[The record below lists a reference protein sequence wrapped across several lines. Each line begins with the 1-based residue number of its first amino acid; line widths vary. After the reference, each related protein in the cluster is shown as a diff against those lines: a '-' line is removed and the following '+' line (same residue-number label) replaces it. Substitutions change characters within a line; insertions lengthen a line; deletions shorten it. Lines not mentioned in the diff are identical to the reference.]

1 MKGNRANIW
10 RIGILFASI
19 AIVGALSISRPAVFA
34 KNRFLQAFMGPDMVS
49 VLIVMLTITFASVAN
64 IHLSITRMV
73 ALAPDRAEAAG
84 AAGRAR
90 AQLNTNAW
98 TIFWAFAVSLL
109 SLIVNG
115 EYPKDELVQSTTTGV
130 CLVVLI
136 LNGLVMH
143 DIYRSIFLLVA
154 NEPQGAS
161 DKPDDYS

>member
-1 MKGNRANIW
+1 MKVNRANIW
-10 RIGILFASI
+10 RIGILCASI

-34 KNRFLQAFMGPDMVS
+34 QNRFLQAFMGPDMVS

-73 ALAPDRAEAAG
+73 ALAADRDLAAG

-90 AQLNTNAW
+90 AELNTNAW
-98 TIFWAFAVSLL
+98 TIFWAFVVSLL
-109 SLIVNG
+109 SLILNG
-115 EYPKDELVQSTTTGV
+115 EYPKDEFVQSTTTGV

-154 NEPQGAS
+154 NEPES
-161 DKPDDYS
+161 NNEKSDDYS